1 MLKASHIIGGKYM
14 SKGEFVLRAVEV
26 MDAGIFNQIRE
37 ACSEKVEVLKA
48 FRTMPKFIGN
58 DNPEMHLADDGTKCC
73 FMFNGREPAKAFA
86 SCLSKQLGVK
96 LDVDSF
102 IGYGTVYVP
111 AEYYEEA
118 IQKGVNNLLINQN
131 GCWVD
136 FYNERKCYDY
146 EPIMALTPH
155 SSCYDKN
162 GRLKRGEEIAIRMWF
177 KNLERVLREELL
189 FDKEFR
195 SVIEIGIRRGQDA
208 HLRHEDILNKIRQTD
223 LLEKSPFEGYAYMDY
238 YGKYIK

>member
-1 MLKASHIIGGKYM
+1 MAKN
-14 SKGEFVLRAVEV
+14 EFVLKAVKV
-26 MDAGIFNQIRE
+26 MDESIFGKIRE
-37 ACSEKVEVLKA
+37 ACGEKVEVIKA
-48 FRTMPKFIGN
+48 FSTRPKFIGSA
-58 DNPEMHLADDGTKCC
+58 DPEMYLADDGTKCC

-111 AEYYEEA
+111 AEHYEEA
-118 IQKGVNNLLINQN
+118 IRKGVNNLLINQN

-146 EPIMALTPH
+146 EPILALTPH
-155 SSCYDKN
+155 SSCYDKD
-162 GRLKRGEEIAIRMWF
+162 GKLKKAEEMAIKMWIA
-177 KNLERVLREELL
+177 KLEKVLEEELL
-189 FDKEFR
+189 YDKYFNR
-195 SVIEIGIRRGQDA
+195 VIEIGIRRKFDA
-208 HLRHEDILNKIRQTD
+208 HLRHEDVLNQIRQTS

>member
-1 MLKASHIIGGKYM
+1 MAKN
-14 SKGEFVLRAVEV
+14 EFVLKAVKV
-26 MDAGIFNQIRE
+26 MDESIFGKIRE
-37 ACSEKVEVLKA
+37 ACGEKVEVIKA
-48 FRTMPKFIGN
+48 FSTRPKFIGSA
-58 DNPEMHLADDGTKCC
+58 DPEMYLADDGTKCC
-73 FMFNGREPAKAFA
+73 FMFNGWEPAKAFA

-111 AEYYEEA
+111 AEHYEEA
-118 IQKGVNNLLINQN
+118 IRKGVNNLLINQN

-146 EPIMALTPH
+146 EPILALTPH
-155 SSCYDKN
+155 SSCYDKD
-162 GRLKRGEEIAIRMWF
+162 GKLKKAEEMAIKMWIA
-177 KNLERVLREELL
+177 KLEKVLEEELL
-189 FDKEFR
+189 YDKYFNR
-195 SVIEIGIRRGQDA
+195 VIEIGIRRKFDA
-208 HLRHEDILNKIRQTD
+208 HLRHEDVLNQIRQTS

>member
-1 MLKASHIIGGKYM
+1 MAKNEFALKAVK
-14 SKGEFVLRAVEV
+14 V
-26 MDAGIFNQIRE
+26 MDESIFSKIRE
-37 ACSEKVEVLKA
+37 ACGEKVEVIKA
-48 FRTMPKFIGN
+48 FSTRPKFIGSA
-58 DNPEMHLADDGTKCC
+58 NPEMYLADDGTKCC

-111 AEYYEEA
+111 AEHYEEA
-118 IQKGVNNLLINQN
+118 IRKGVNNLLINQN

-146 EPIMALTPH
+146 EPILALIPH
-155 SSCYDKN
+155 SSCYDKD
-162 GRLKRGEEIAIRMWF
+162 GKLKKAEEMAIKMWIA
-177 KNLERVLREELL
+177 KLEKVLGEELL
-189 FDKEFR
+189 YDKYFNR
-195 SVIEIGIRRGQDA
+195 VIEIGIRRKFDA
-208 HLRHEDILNKIRQTD
+208 HLRHEEVLNQIRQTS

>member
-1 MLKASHIIGGKYM
+1 MAKNEFALKAVK
-14 SKGEFVLRAVEV
+14 V
-26 MDAGIFNQIRE
+26 MDESIFSKIRE
-37 ACSEKVEVLKA
+37 ACGEKVEVIKA
-48 FRTMPKFIGN
+48 FSTRPKFIGSA
-58 DNPEMHLADDGTKCC
+58 NPEMYLADDGTKCC

-111 AEYYEEA
+111 AEHYEEA
-118 IQKGVNNLLINQN
+118 IRKGVNNLLINQN

-146 EPIMALTPH
+146 EPILALTPH
-155 SSCYDKN
+155 SSCYDKD
-162 GRLKRGEEIAIRMWF
+162 GKLKKAEEMAIKMWIA
-177 KNLERVLREELL
+177 KLEKVLREELL
-189 FDKEFR
+189 YDKYFNR
-195 SVIEIGIRRGQDA
+195 VIEIGIRRKFDA
-208 HLRHEDILNKIRQTD
+208 HLRHEEVLNQIRQTN